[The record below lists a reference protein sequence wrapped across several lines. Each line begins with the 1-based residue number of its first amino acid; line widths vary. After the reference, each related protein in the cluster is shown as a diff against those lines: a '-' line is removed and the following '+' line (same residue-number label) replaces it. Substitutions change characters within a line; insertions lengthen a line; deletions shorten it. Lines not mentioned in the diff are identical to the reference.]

1 MIGEIDVDLLV
12 FKTMGTREWFG
23 QLKIVPE
30 SQYRAF
36 NNGGMPSHLEQRT
49 KFFNNHGYNSL
60 VVLFREKDTFCC

>member
-1 MIGEIDVDLLV
+1 MIGEIDVDLQV

-49 KFFNNHGYNSL
+49 KFFNNHGYNNL
-60 VVLFREKDTFCC
+60 LVLFRENETLCC

>member
-1 MIGEIDVDLLV
+1 MIGEIDVDLQA
-12 FKTMGTREWFG
+12 FKTMQTNEWFG

-36 NNGGMPSHLEQRT
+36 NNGGMLSHLEQRT

-60 VVLFREKDTFCC
+60 LVLFREKDTFCC